1 MTKPNELNAIMW
13 STWNDKLEL
22 NEVEEFLKK
31 MPDKKGTGY
40 RRLPCAN
47 DLKRYNVNPGCE
59 TA

>member
-1 MTKPNELNAIMW
+1 MW

-22 NEVEEFLKK
+22 DEVEEFLKK